1 GIDVFRIFDPLNS
14 VDNMRVAI
22 DATLEAQNAI
32 CETAICYTGDVLNPG
47 RPKYSLSYFVKM
59 AKELEKL
66 GAHFIAIKDMAGLC
80 KPLAAHQLVKALKE
94 EVGIPIHFHTH
105 DSAGIQAASIL
116 KAAEAGLDIADCAL
130 GPMSGTTSQ
139 VNLNSVVEMM
149 KFSERETELNAEGL
163 RTLATYWEGVRKLY
177 FPFETDQKSSSAE
190 VYFHEMPGG
199 QYTNLYQQ
207 AAAVGIGDRWDEV
220 CEMYGKVNL
229 LFGDIVKVTPSSK
242 SVGDMAIFMVS
253 NNLQPEDVVNPKRD
267 LAYPK
272 GVIDLMAG
280 RMGYPPG
287 GFPEDVQKAIV
298 KNEKIT
304 VGRPGASMDPIDFD
318 AISAKLEPL
327 MGKKPTM
334 RDLVTYVQFPK
345 VFEEYLKHEEA
356 FSDTSVL
363 PTRLYFYGQEPGE
376 ETSITI
382 EQGKTLIVKFLTLGD
397 AAEDGTRTAFFE
409 LNGQPRNITV
419 ADKALEGKAT
429 KKIKADPS
437 DPKQL
442 AAPMPGMVVNVPVN
456 PGDKVNP
463 GQKLVTME
471 AMKMETSV
479 IADKE
484 GVVAEVH
491 VRPGTRVESGDLL
504 IRLG

>member
-1 GIDVFRIFDPLNS
+1 
-14 VDNMRVAI
+14 
-22 DATLEAQNAI
+22 
-32 CETAICYTGDVLNPG
+32 
-47 RPKYSLSYFVKM
+47 
-59 AKELEKL
+59 
-66 GAHFIAIKDMAGLC
+66 
-80 KPLAAHQLVKALKE
+80 
-94 EVGIPIHFHTH
+94 
-105 DSAGIQAASIL
+105 
-116 KAAEAGLDIADCAL
+116 
-130 GPMSGTTSQ
+130 
-139 VNLNSVVEMM
+139 
-149 KFSERETELNAEGL
+149 
-163 RTLATYWEGVRKLY
+163 
-177 FPFETDQKSSSAE
+177 
-190 VYFHEMPGG
+190 
-199 QYTNLYQQ
+199 
-207 AAAVGIGDRWDEV
+207 
-220 CEMYGKVNL
+220 
-229 LFGDIVKVTPSSK
+229 
-242 SVGDMAIFMVS
+242 
-253 NNLQPEDVVNPKRD
+253 
-267 LAYPK
+267 
-272 GVIDLMAG
+272 
-280 RMGYPPG
+280 
-287 GFPEDVQKAIV
+287 
-298 KNEKIT
+298 
-304 VGRPGASMDPIDFD
+304 
-318 AISAKLEPL
+318 
-327 MGKKPTM
+327 M

-419 ADKALEGKAT
+419 ADKSLEGKAT